1 MRYIILCHAVS
12 CYIMLYH
19 IIIMLYHVIYIYIC
33 RSALHRNPNFVAFP
47 MFNAFRG
54 AAVQETSPH
63 PAAEVFSTAHHG
75 VLVAPR
81 RHKAPPGWRP
91 KAVSAKM

>member
-1 MRYIILCHAVS
+1 MLYHAVS
-12 CYIMLYH
+12 YY
-19 IIIMLYHVIYIYIC
+19 YHVIYIIIYIYIC

-54 AAVQETSPH
+54 AVQETSPH